1 MLEQQLIDHIKT
13 DTFSIGSF
21 GRSGSRTI
29 VDFIC
34 GYYREMV
41 WPAHRIR
48 YLYDLDNI
56 SPGEKTV
63 MLDSFDNISQKHFLE
78 VLKKPLATHHWYSV
92 ESIPNF
98 NNHNNHLNNTG
109 PKILIV
115 RDPLE
120 RAKSGQ
126 GKNYE
131 PVFHGAPVLTGIDLD
146 NLDYILPFEKLDQY
160 VLGTHLGN
168 PNDIPF
174 ADMRQEWELE
184 DYNYDEEMNTYNKI
198 LEKEVLPLDLWRKIV
213 RTFSEVNIPTMDQK
227 IRYKKKWDM

>member
-41 WPAHRIR
+41 YPAHRIR
-48 YLYDLDNI
+48 YLYDLDTAGLGNKSLI
-56 SPGEKTV
+56 
-63 MLDSFDNISQKHFLE
+63 FDGYDDKHFLE
-78 VLKKPLATHHWYSV
+78 VLKKPLATHHWYSA
-92 ESIPNF
+92 EPLPDF
-98 NNHNNHLNNTG
+98 NIYNTFLNNTG

-126 GKNYE
+126 EKTYE
-131 PVFHGAPVLTGIDLD
+131 PVFHGAPVLNSIDID
-146 NLDYILPFEKLDQY
+146 TVDYILPFEKLNDY
-160 VLGTHLGN
+160 VLGIHIGN
-168 PNDIPF
+168 PNDKPF
-174 ADMRQEWELE
+174 LGMQQNWKLE
-184 DYNYDEEMNTYNKI
+184 DYNFDEETDTYNDI
-198 LEKEVLPLDLWRKIV
+198 LQNKEVLPINLWKKLV
-213 RTFSEVNIPTMDQK
+213 RTLSEVNIPNMNPKT
-227 IRYKKKWDM
+227 RYKKKWDM